1 MAFIEEIYRPRD
13 RHLGR
18 PPDRWSPGRCRP
30 WCSQYFFLPSDLF
43 RPPTCLGLPPS
54 PRERPGNTR
63 TGRLLARG
71 RAPGGMGISRAA
83 VWMEVG
89 ITAAW
94 FVPGIWIV
102 GTDLAPSPRAS
113 PLVTSFQTPPYQDG

>member
-1 MAFIEEIYRPRD
+1 MYFLLAPGLFGPPKYLEVRPR
-13 RHLGR
+13 
-18 PPDRWSPGRCRP
+18 
-30 WCSQYFFLPSDLF
+30 
-43 RPPTCLGLPPS
+43 
-54 PRERPGNTR
+54 PRERPGSTKTGPSSCAGTR
-63 TGRLLARG
+63 SGE
-71 RAPGGMGISRAA
+71 GMGISRAA